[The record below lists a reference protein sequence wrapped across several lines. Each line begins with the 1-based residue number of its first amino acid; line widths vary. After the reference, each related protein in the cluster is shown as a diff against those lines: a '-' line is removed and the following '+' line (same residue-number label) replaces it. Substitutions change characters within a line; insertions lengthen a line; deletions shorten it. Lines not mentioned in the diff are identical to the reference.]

1 MDRSTKQPAAVRAS
15 ALTKSYPGG
24 VLAVDQLSCEIAQDE
39 FVVVL
44 GPSGAGKSTF
54 LRCINRLIEP
64 TDGRIELNGED
75 VTHVSGRALQRVR
88 GRVGMI
94 FQQFHL
100 SPRLTVLENVLAG
113 RLRFARTP
121 WRVLASILRRFP
133 RSEREIAFGC
143 LEGVGIAD
151 LAFKRADA
159 LSGGQQQRVAIAR
172 ALAQEPELILADE
185 PVASLDPA
193 SARLVMDTLAR
204 IHQTQGIPVVVNL
217 HQVDLGREYGQRILG
232 MAQGRIVFDGNPL
245 AFDRATTERL
255 YGSPATPAP
264 AKTNASLP
272 AGLPSLETV
281 EA

>member
-1 MDRSTKQPAAVRAS
+1 MNRPANSDLAVRACD
-15 ALTKSYPGG
+15 LTKSYPGG
-24 VLAVDQLSCEIAQDE
+24 VLAVNRLSCEIASTE

-54 LRCINRLIEP
+54 LRCINRLVEP
-64 TDGRIELNGED
+64 TNGHIELNGED
-75 VTHVSGRALQRVR
+75 ITHVSGRALQRVR

-100 SPRLTVLENVLAG
+100 APRLSVLDNVLAG
-113 RLRFARTP
+113 RLRFARGP

-133 RSEREIAFGC
+133 RSEREIAYAC
-143 LEGVGIAD
+143 LEQVGIAD

-193 SARLVMDTLAR
+193 SARLVMDTLAS
-204 IHQTQGIPVVVNL
+204 IHQEQGIPVVVNL
-217 HQVDLGREYGQRILG
+217 HQVDLGREYAQRILG
-232 MAQGRIVFDGNPL
+232 MAQGRLVFDGNPL

-255 YGSPATPAP
+255 YGSPATPD
-264 AKTNASLP
+264 
-272 AGLPSLETV
+272 PSPPYQPPCPRWERSKPK
-281 EA
+281 